1 MKATINTF
9 VHRHVFNQTPSTVF
23 RKCIEIKSFLDLTFI
38 IFWNQ
43 SLNQHVQW
51 KNGFLKGSG
60 INYCECNLNF
70 YRSIVYFHAIG
81 TTVNNRNNLS
91 FIKLVPTVKATSVSC
106 SYKLKLELLKVSV
119 TVCMEKSRKTVK
131 SSTKDENPKNGNR
144 VKQSVN
150 LQYFA

>member
-1 MKATINTF
+1 MK
-9 VHRHVFNQTPSTVF
+9 S
-23 RKCIEIKSFLDLTFI
+23 I
-38 IFWNQ
+38 I
-43 SLNQHVQW
+43 QHVHW

-70 YRSIVYFHAIG
+70 YRSIVYFYAIG
-81 TTVNNRNNLS
+81 TTVNNPNNHS

-131 SSTKDENPKNGNR
+131 SIVQKMKIQRMEIELNKVLIYSILHNNEIINHHYRMIYYGFHSLLYYYKLIKSCN
-144 VKQSVN
+144 
-150 LQYFA
+150 

>member
-1 MKATINTF
+1 M
-9 VHRHVFNQTPSTVF
+9 
-23 RKCIEIKSFLDLTFI
+23 
-38 IFWNQ
+38 
-43 SLNQHVQW
+43 
-51 KNGFLKGSG
+51 
-60 INYCECNLNF
+60 
-70 YRSIVYFHAIG
+70 
-81 TTVNNRNNLS
+81 NNRNNLS

-150 LQYFA
+150 LQYFGLGVKC

>member
-1 MKATINTF
+1 MTATINTF

-38 IFWNQ
+38 
-43 SLNQHVQW
+43 NQHVQW

-70 YRSIVYFHAIG
+70 YRSIVYFYAIG
-81 TTVNNRNNLS
+81 TTVNNPNNHS

-106 SYKLKLELLKVSV
+106 SYKLKLELLKVSA
-119 TVCMEKSRKTVK
+119 TACMEKSRKTVR
-131 SSTKDENPKNGNR
+131 SSTK
-144 VKQSVN
+144 
-150 LQYFA
+150 